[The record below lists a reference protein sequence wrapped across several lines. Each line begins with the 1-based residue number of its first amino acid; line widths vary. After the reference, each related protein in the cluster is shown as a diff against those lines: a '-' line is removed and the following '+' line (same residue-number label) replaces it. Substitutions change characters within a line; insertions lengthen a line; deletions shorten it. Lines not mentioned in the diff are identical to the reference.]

1 MDYIFL
7 LCRSEARFMTENDF
21 NKNITKSLSELRRP
35 FKILFDGK
43 ITQNAKR
50 GMNIPIYIGKII

>member
-1 MDYIFL
+1 
-7 LCRSEARFMTENDF
+7 MTENDF

-35 FKILFDGK
+35 FKILFDEK